1 MPNCW
6 CCRTYDIDLSLQ
18 ECCYAPHALCSAVRS
33 PIGFVRLQHSYIS
46 SIVICLYS
54 VAMDQTAEQSHLKF
68 AVFLVHNAPRKML
81 IGNKSC
87 TCDVNSC
94 TWMDIIF
101 AKIHVNIRCTQTIAL
116 FINECWCISMVYFHR
131 VFLPYQWG

>member
-1 MPNCW
+1 M
-6 CCRTYDIDLSLQ
+6 LSNLWYWFIVARMLLCAACIMQ
-18 ECCYAPHALCSAVRS
+18 CSSIAHWVCSAATQLY
-33 PIGFVRLQHSYIS
+33 IKHSNL
-46 SIVICLYS
+46 CLYY